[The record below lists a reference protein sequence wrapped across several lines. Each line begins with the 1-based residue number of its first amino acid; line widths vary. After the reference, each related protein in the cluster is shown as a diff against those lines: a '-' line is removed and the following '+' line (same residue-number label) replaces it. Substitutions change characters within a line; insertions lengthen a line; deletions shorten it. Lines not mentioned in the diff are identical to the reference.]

1 LYHEG
6 LENDALEIVCSVT
19 AHEPAAP
26 AAPFTSIDEVEKL
39 LAGRQYF
46 ADRNLAVSIY
56 LAADLSKP
64 LFLEGEA
71 GVGKTEVAKV
81 LAAGLQRRLIRLQC
95 YEGLDASQALYE
107 WNYAKQILHIR
118 LAEAAKDPRPVTE
131 REIFGP
137 EFLIKRPL
145 LQALEEPDGKPAV
158 LLIDEID
165 RADEEFEAFLLEV
178 LSDFQVTVPEIGTF
192 TALHPPLVVVTSN
205 RTREVHDALKRRCLY
220 QWIDYPSID
229 REAAIVQAKVPS
241 IQAQLARE
249 ASALVASLRADS
261 FYKHPG
267 IAETIDW
274 ASALV
279 ALGRTAL
286 DERVVA
292 ETIGCLLKYQEDV
305 KKARDSGLAVRVDQA
320 RKVAIGA

>member
-1 LYHEG
+1 MAEAI
-6 LENDALEIVCSVT
+6 EREKDAAV
-19 AHEPAAP
+19 
-26 AAPFTSIDEVEKL
+26 FDSIDDVQAM
-39 LAGRQYF
+39 LARHRYV
-46 ADRNLAVSIY
+46 ADRSLAVSIY
-56 LAADLSKP
+56 LSVTLGKP

-81 LAAGLQRRLIRLQC
+81 LAAGLSRRLIRLQC
-95 YEGLDASQALYE
+95 YEGLDVNHALYE

-118 LAEAAKDPRPVTE
+118 LAETLGGEGQRDAVE

-145 LQALEEPDGKPAV
+145 LQAIDDRGEPPAV

-165 RADEEFEAFLLEV
+165 RADEEFEAFLLEL
-178 LSDFQVTVPEIGTF
+178 LSDFQVTVPEIGAF
-192 TALHPPLVVVTSN
+192 VAAHPPLVVLTSN

-220 QWIDYPSID
+220 HWIDYPNVE
-229 REAAIVQAKVPS
+229 REAHIVESKVPGVS
-241 IQAQLARE
+241 RQLALE
-249 ASALVASLRADS
+249 ACALVASLRADS

-274 ASALV
+274 AAALV
-279 ALGRTAL
+279 ALGQTAL

-292 ETIGCLLKYQEDV
+292 ETIGCVLKYQEDV
-305 KKARDSGLAVRVDQA
+305 KKAREPGLSTRVERA
-320 RKVAIGA
+320 RKVAAQA

>member
-1 LYHEG
+1 MP
-6 LENDALEIVCSVT
+6 VSVNS
-19 AHEPAAP
+19 PDGGNGQI
-26 AAPFTSIDEVEKL
+26 APFASIDDVERML
-39 LAGRQYF
+39 LEQRYLADRGLAVTIFLAGSLR
-46 ADRNLAVSIY
+46 
-56 LAADLSKP
+56 KP

-81 LAAGLQRRLIRLQC
+81 LAAGLGRKLIRLQC
-95 YEGLDASQALYE
+95 YEGLDVSNAIYE

-118 LAEAAKDPRPVTE
+118 LAETGPDTARAATE
-131 REIFGP
+131 REIFSTA
-137 EFLIKRPL
+137 FLIRRPL
-145 LQALEEPDGKPAV
+145 LQALEDHGGTPPV

-192 TALHPPLVVVTSN
+192 HAAHPPLVVVTSN

-220 QWIDYPSID
+220 QWIDYPSVD
-229 REAAIVQAKVPS
+229 REAAIVQSKVPG
-241 IQAQLARE
+241 IDRRLALE
-249 ASALVASLRADS
+249 ASALVANLRADS

-279 ALGRTAL
+279 ALGRAAL
-286 DERVVA
+286 DEQAVA

-305 KKARDSGLAVRVDQA
+305 KKARDSGLSARVDFA
-320 RKVAIGA
+320 RKAAVGA

>member
-1 LYHEG
+1 ME
-6 LENDALEIVCSVT
+6 AR
-19 AHEPAAP
+19 P
-26 AAPFTSIDEVEKL
+26 PFGEVDDVVRL
-39 LAGRQYF
+39 LAEQRYL
-46 ADRNLAVSIY
+46 ADRGLAVSIY
-56 LAADLSKP
+56 LAVALSKP

-81 LAAGLQRRLIRLQC
+81 LAAGLRRRLIRLQC
-95 YEGLDASQALYE
+95 YEGLDVNHALYE

-118 LAEAAKDPRPVTE
+118 LAEARTEDAARAHLE

-145 LQALEEPDGKPAV
+145 LQAIDQSGGDLPPV

-178 LSDFQVTVPEIGTF
+178 LSDFTVTVPEVGTF
-192 TALHPPLVVVTSN
+192 AAKQPPIAVLTSN

-220 QWIDYPSID
+220 QWIDYPD
-229 REAAIVQAKVPS
+229 VEREARIVESKVPG
-241 IQAQLARE
+241 AGRQLAFE
-249 ASALVASLRADS
+249 AAALVASLRADQ

-274 ASALV
+274 SAALV
-279 ALGRTAL
+279 ALGKKTL
-286 DERVVA
+286 DEGVVV
-292 ETIGCLLKYQEDV
+292 ETIGCLLKYQEDL
-305 KKARDSGLAVRVDQA
+305 KKAREANLAARVEHA
-320 RKVAIGA
+320 RKVAVRA